1 MGILFN
7 LTYLPR
13 CQCHA
18 QQKRPAMYDVK
29 RYTVSPPANWVL
41 LLSWPWRGRVRRA
54 GAADDTGDVYGIR
67 SPDTAPAAA
76 RQAPDPTG
84 RPGPRAARPRAG
96 DRRRRPA
103 RGSTTG
109 QSRQR
114 SCVYAR
120 LGISLGRQRFSR
132 HQTITSA
139 GSDSGSA
146 IHPVPFRFT
155 ASIRGPDRHA
165 TADSATNALVPH
177 NNITS
182 INISNARCAL
192 AALACYLNTTTAAST
207 SIGHADAWRLRLQTR
222 RNVSESRTHAHAP
235 GLQRFDA
242 AGDACCPAIV
252 NAEAGLLLR
261 LGDDAISRETAE
273 VTSATTADTSE

>member
-1 MGILFN
+1 M
-7 LTYLPR
+7 
-13 CQCHA
+13 
-18 QQKRPAMYDVK
+18 
-29 RYTVSPPANWVL
+29 
-41 LLSWPWRGRVRRA
+41 
-54 GAADDTGDVYGIR
+54 
-67 SPDTAPAAA
+67 
-76 RQAPDPTG
+76 
-84 RPGPRAARPRAG
+84 
-96 DRRRRPA
+96 
-103 RGSTTG
+103 
-109 QSRQR
+109 
-114 SCVYAR
+114 
-120 LGISLGRQRFSR
+120 
-132 HQTITSA
+132 
-139 GSDSGSA
+139 
-146 IHPVPFRFT
+146 
-155 ASIRGPDRHA
+155 
-165 TADSATNALVPH
+165 VPH

-192 AALACYLNTTTAAST
+192 AAPACYLNTTTAAST